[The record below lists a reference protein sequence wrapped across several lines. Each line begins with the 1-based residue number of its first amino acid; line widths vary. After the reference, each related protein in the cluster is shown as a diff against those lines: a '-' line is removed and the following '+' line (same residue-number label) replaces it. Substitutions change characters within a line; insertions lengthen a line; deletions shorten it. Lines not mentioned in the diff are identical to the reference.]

1 MTLKDL
7 QSIFDTFKDAPEKAL
22 ERTQICVCING
33 KPGETNVTK
42 PVSNVQLIAEG
53 SMAPKLIF
61 NCYE

>member
-7 QSIFDTFKDAPEKAL
+7 QPIIDIFKDAPEKAL
-22 ERTQICVCING
+22 ERTQICVCVHG
-33 KPGETNVTK
+33 KPGEMNVTK
-42 PVSNVQLIAEG
+42 SVSNVELIAEG